1 MKSIN
6 PATQE
11 LIREYP
17 DHNAE
22 DVEEMLER
30 SSKAFRAFSK
40 TSFEQR
46 ANMLNQAAAV
56 LRGKKEH
63 WARLMTDE
71 MGKPIKEAR
80 AEVEKCAWVCEHYA
94 ETGAQGLKPKK
105 IATDATS
112 SWVQFQPLGTVLA
125 VMPWNFPFWQVFRF
139 AAPTLMAGNAAL
151 LKHAGNVSGCA
162 LAIEEIFAQ
171 AQVPDGVFQTLLIDH
186 DLAEK
191 VIKDR
196 RVHAVSL
203 TGSTR
208 AGRAVASV
216 AGLALKPTLLE
227 LGGSDPFIVLADA
240 NLEKA
245 AKEATRA
252 RCLNSG
258 QSCIAAKRFIVVD
271 EVHDE
276 FIHLFR
282 KEMRALKMGDP
293 TDESTDIGPQARVD
307 LAEALHKQV
316 KTSIDAGAV
325 VLMGGEPSE
334 LGPAFYP
341 PTIVSRVDP
350 GMSVFDEETFGP
362 VAAVIHAKNTDHAI
376 KLANQTEYGLG
387 ASLWTQSESIQTLVD
402 AIDSGHVAINGI
414 VKSDPRLPF
423 GGIKDSGY
431 GRELGEMGLHAF
443 VNAKTVADFS

>member
-6 PATQE
+6 PATQG

-94 ETGAQGLKPKK
+94 ETGAQGLRPKK

-191 VIKDR
+191 VIKDK

-216 AGLALKPTLLE
+216 AGQALKPTLLE

-276 FIHLFR
+276 FIHIFR

-293 TDESTDIGPQARVD
+293 TDEATDIGPQARVD
-307 LAEALHKQV
+307 LAEALHEQV
-316 KTSIDAGAV
+316 QASIDAGAV
-325 VLMGGEPSE
+325 ALMGGEPSS

-341 PTIVSRVDP
+341 PTIISRVDP

>member
-6 PATQE
+6 PATQT

-17 DHNAE
+17 DHNSE

-30 SSKAFRAFSK
+30 SSRAFRDFSK
-40 TSFEQR
+40 TSFDQR
-46 ANMLNQAAAV
+46 ADMLNQAAAV
-56 LRGKKEH
+56 LREKKEQ
-63 WARLMTDE
+63 WARLMTEE

-105 IATDATS
+105 IETDATN

-139 AAPTLMAGNAAL
+139 AAPTLMAGNTAL

-216 AGLALKPTLLE
+216 AGQALKPTLLE

-282 KEMRALKMGDP
+282 KEMRALKIGDP
-293 TDESTDIGPQARVD
+293 TDESIDIGPQARVD
-307 LAEALHKQV
+307 LAEALHEQV
-316 KTSIDAGAV
+316 KASIAAGAV
-325 VLMGGEPSE
+325 ALMGGEPSG

-341 PTIVSRVDP
+341 PTIISRVDP

-362 VAAVIHAKNTDHAI
+362 VAAVIRAKNTDHAI

-387 ASLWTQSESIQTLVD
+387 ASLWTTSDTIQPLVD

>member
-94 ETGAQGLKPKK
+94 ETGTQGLKPKK

-171 AQVPDGVFQTLLIDH
+171 AQVPDGVFQALLIDH

-216 AGLALKPTLLE
+216 AGQALKPTLLE

-276 FIHLFR
+276 FIHIFR

-293 TDESTDIGPQARVD
+293 TDEATDIGPQARVD
-307 LAEALHKQV
+307 LAEALHEQV
-316 KTSIDAGAV
+316 QASIDAGAV
-325 VLMGGEPSE
+325 ALMGGEPSS

-341 PTIVSRVDP
+341 PTIISRVDP

>member
-17 DHNAE
+17 DHNSE

-30 SSKAFRAFSK
+30 STKAFRDFSK
-40 TSFEQR
+40 TSFDQR
-46 ANMLNQAAAV
+46 ADMLNQAAAV
-56 LRGKKEH
+56 LREKKEQ
-63 WARLMTDE
+63 WARLMTEE

-171 AQVPDGVFQTLLIDH
+171 AQVPEGVFQTLLIDH

-216 AGLALKPTLLE
+216 AGQALKPTLLE

-282 KEMRALKMGDP
+282 KEMRALKVGDP

-307 LAEALHKQV
+307 LAEALHEQV
-316 KTSIDAGAV
+316 KASIAAGAV
-325 VLMGGEPSE
+325 ALMGGEPSG

-341 PTIVSRVDP
+341 PTIISRVDP

-362 VAAVIHAKNTDHAI
+362 VAAVIRAKNTDHAI

-387 ASLWTQSESIQTLVD
+387 ASLWTTSDSIQPLVD

>member
-17 DHNAE
+17 DHNSE

-30 SSKAFRAFSK
+30 SSRAFRDFSK
-40 TSFEQR
+40 TSFDQR
-46 ANMLNQAAAV
+46 ADMLNQAAAV
-56 LRGKKEH
+56 LREKKEQ
-63 WARLMTDE
+63 WARLMTEE

-171 AQVPDGVFQTLLIDH
+171 AQVPEGVFQTLLIDH

-216 AGLALKPTLLE
+216 AGQALKPTLLE

-245 AKEATRA
+245 AREATRA

-282 KEMRALKMGDP
+282 KEMRALKIGDP

-307 LAEALHKQV
+307 LAEALHEQV
-316 KTSIDAGAV
+316 KASIAAGAV
-325 VLMGGEPSE
+325 ALMGGEPSG

-341 PTIVSRVDP
+341 PTIISRVDP

-362 VAAVIHAKNTDHAI
+362 VAAVIRAKNTDHAI

-387 ASLWTQSESIQTLVD
+387 ASLWTTSDTIQPLVD

>member
-17 DHNAE
+17 DHNSE

-30 SSKAFRAFSK
+30 STKAFRDFSK
-40 TSFEQR
+40 TSFDQR
-46 ANMLNQAAAV
+46 ADMLNQAAAV
-56 LRGKKEH
+56 LREKKEQ
-63 WARLMTDE
+63 WARLMTEE

-171 AQVPDGVFQTLLIDH
+171 AQVPEGVFQTLLIDH

-216 AGLALKPTLLE
+216 AGQALKPTLLE

-282 KEMRALKMGDP
+282 KEMRALKIGDP

-307 LAEALHKQV
+307 LAEALHEQV
-316 KTSIDAGAV
+316 KASIAAGAV
-325 VLMGGEPSE
+325 ALMGGEPSG

-341 PTIVSRVDP
+341 PTIISRVDP

-362 VAAVIHAKNTDHAI
+362 VAAVIRAKNTDHAI

-387 ASLWTQSESIQTLVD
+387 ASLWTTSDTIQPLVD

>member
-6 PATQE
+6 PATQT

-17 DHNAE
+17 DHNSE

-30 SSKAFRAFSK
+30 SSRAFRDFSK
-40 TSFEQR
+40 TSFDQR
-46 ANMLNQAAAV
+46 ADMLNQAAAV
-56 LRGKKEH
+56 LREKKEQ
-63 WARLMTDE
+63 WARLMTEE

-139 AAPTLMAGNAAL
+139 AAPTLMAGNTAL

-216 AGLALKPTLLE
+216 AGQALKPTLLE

-282 KEMRALKMGDP
+282 KEMRALKVGDP
-293 TDESTDIGPQARVD
+293 TDEATDIGPQARVD
-307 LAEALHKQV
+307 LAEALHEQV
-316 KTSIDAGAV
+316 KASIAAGAV
-325 VLMGGEPSE
+325 ALMGGEPSG

-341 PTIVSRVDP
+341 PTIISRVDP

-362 VAAVIHAKNTDHAI
+362 VAAVIRAKNTDHAI

-387 ASLWTQSESIQTLVD
+387 ASLWTTSDTIQPLVD

>member
-1 MKSIN
+1 
-6 PATQE
+6 
-11 LIREYP
+11 
-17 DHNAE
+17 
-22 DVEEMLER
+22 
-30 SSKAFRAFSK
+30 
-40 TSFEQR
+40 
-46 ANMLNQAAAV
+46 
-56 LRGKKEH
+56 
-63 WARLMTDE
+63 
-71 MGKPIKEAR
+71 
-80 AEVEKCAWVCEHYA
+80 
-94 ETGAQGLKPKK
+94 
-105 IATDATS
+105 
-112 SWVQFQPLGTVLA
+112 
-125 VMPWNFPFWQVFRF
+125 
-139 AAPTLMAGNAAL
+139 
-151 LKHAGNVSGCA
+151 
-162 LAIEEIFAQ
+162 
-171 AQVPDGVFQTLLIDH
+171 
-186 DLAEK
+186 
-191 VIKDR
+191 
-196 RVHAVSL
+196 
-203 TGSTR
+203 
-208 AGRAVASV
+208 V
-216 AGLALKPTLLE
+216 AGQALKPTLLE

-282 KEMRALKMGDP
+282 KEMRALKVGDP
-293 TDESTDIGPQARVD
+293 TDEATDIGPQARVD

-316 KTSIDAGAV
+316 KASIAAGAV
-325 VLMGGEPSE
+325 ALMGGEPSA

-341 PTIVSRVDP
+341 PTIISRVDP

-362 VAAVIHAKNTDHAI
+362 VAAVIRAKNTDHAI
-376 KLANQTEYGLG
+376 KLANQTEFGLG
-387 ASLWTQSESIQTLVD
+387 ASLWTTSDSIQPLVD